1 MECRLTHIL
10 PSTMSTLTEAEP
22 KLSSIDAAKQLQL
35 AFDVAHLR
43 IRDVQARFNSRT
55 LEPGEDA
62 VGRRGSGS
70 LSNSPD
76 ALAAEV
82 TDYMVCFL
90 HPLCNLLY
98 LIFVVVLHAQAKVPV
113 PRAQCQRQ
121 IRENHCQ

>member
-1 MECRLTHIL
+1 
-10 PSTMSTLTEAEP
+10 MSTSTEAEP

-82 TDYMVCFL
+82 SDYMVCF
-90 HPLCNLLY
+90 HPPRILQY
-98 LIFVVVLHAQAKVPV
+98 LIFAVVLHAQAKVPV
-113 PRAQCQRQ
+113 PRAQC
-121 IRENHCQ
+121 